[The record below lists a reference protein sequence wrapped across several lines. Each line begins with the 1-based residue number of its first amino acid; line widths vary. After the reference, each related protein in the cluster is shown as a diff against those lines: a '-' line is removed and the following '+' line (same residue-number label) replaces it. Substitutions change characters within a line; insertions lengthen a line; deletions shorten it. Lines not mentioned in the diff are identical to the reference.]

1 MQLFLAYLVIPLLT
15 GYLVIARA
23 FVGDGLYPIDGGD
36 EAAETFVHLPLAQ
49 AQWASG
55 NVLQINLFN
64 NFGTPILGEPVVYP
78 FALHALSYLVFRP
91 VLAMLVNKFVLAVL
105 SMIVLTL
112 FFQRYF
118 LPLISS
124 LCAFLAFSSPAFF
137 YFFQNHPHQGAL
149 CYFGLMLLA
158 LRWFFDRPNGL
169 RGWGL
174 YGAFLIFLLSVGI
187 NGAGLG
193 MLFAAGYALLLAR
206 RQGRLLLWVLA
217 IWGAAFVAVHP
228 HFLEFLKLAL
238 ASARKDLNYQAL
250 TAAGMAAQLKG
261 LLLFNNDRSAMCIFY
276 SWPLVVLIL
285 SGLALLGRDGRL
297 SGNRREIK
305 ALALALGLVPWLG
318 VMVCRLVPALPA
330 SLPFI
335 KSVNISRVLWFADVF
350 LLLAAGLAM
359 ETLLRGAKALKL
371 KPIGGRILLGSL
383 LVVCL
388 VQRYPAFRTQADN
401 FLMDESWTNFQPE
414 SFLQHLKPGTRL
426 ATLTDPEPWSQ
437 DTKVNRHGILGSAG
451 RSIILDGKFADYLQR
466 AGLACAGSRGM
477 TYFFVPNSPGGLAD
491 FGIRYCLARGPDA
504 QMAQAGWIERAQDN
518 QGGAQSPPWVLY
530 ESPLPVT
537 PFHLLRGTA
546 GEFLQKYRIE
556 GNQIEVELPPVP
568 SACEVVATFV
578 ALPGWK
584 AWLDGKPAAV
594 RSAEN
599 CLIRVPLEPEQ
610 GPAKSRKLILR
621 YAPCSNSYLLA
632 CPAVSLGAAFFVGG
646 LLRAGRARSR
656 RPLGARAPSRL
667 APSQPSP
674 AAALP
679 SPEQGTSVAGEGSN
693 RSVIFGLLL
702 VAATVLAYQP
712 AWNAG
717 FIWDDERHIT
727 GNPMLDPARGWK
739 EIWLSRDA
747 LQYYPLVFTSWR
759 LERLLW
765 NNNPAGYHW
774 VNILLHAASAVLVW
788 RVLRR
793 LGVPGAWL
801 AGALFALHPVNV
813 ESVAWISQR
822 KNTLA
827 MVFYLLSLLWF
838 LRAQAPP
845 RLSNGSPPSPLT
857 PQPFWYWL
865 SLFAF
870 VCALL
875 SKTAVAPLPFV
886 LLGLAWW
893 QRGGIGRTEVWR
905 AVPFFAAALILGLV
919 TVWFERHQNA
929 GDIVRSDNL
938 WSRLA
943 VAGWAVWFYLGKAL
957 LPLHLVPIYPLWKV
971 NSAHALSY
979 LPGLL
984 VAAAFLLGWR
994 YRRTWGK
1001 TGLLAG
1007 GYFVLMLLP
1016 VLGFEDIGFMSYS
1029 LVADHWQYFAIIGP
1043 IALVSAAIVSGLGL
1057 PGRRP
1062 AWLAPALGG
1071 VLAVALGVLTWRQ
1084 SAIYT
1089 DPVTYWRA
1097 AIAGNPNSPE
1107 TWNNLSANLLETGQ
1121 ADEAT
1126 ALLRKTVELAPTNAV
1141 ARYNLG
1147 SALMRAGQ
1155 VDGAIAAYQKVIEIQ
1170 PGHADA
1176 HCNLAIGLHQK
1187 GQVDQAIAHY
1197 QRALAIR
1204 PEFAEVHNNLGRVYQ
1219 DKGQINEALTHY
1231 RRALEIQPGLSQT
1244 HFNLANLLQHN
1255 GQTDPAIAHYQRA
1268 IEMRPDYAE
1277 AHNNLGRLL
1286 QQQGRLNEAA
1296 AHFRRALEFQP
1307 RLAETHLNLAD
1318 LLLRQ
1323 RQATEASAHYQ
1334 QALAIQPD
1342 FPEACNRLAWLR
1354 ATHPQA
1360 SIRNGQEAITLA
1372 RRADQLAGGTNAVYT
1387 GTLAA
1392 AFAEAGRFAEA
1403 VETAQRALQL
1413 ANDTNDSTLANR
1425 LQAEIKLYQAGLPCR
1440 PSN

>member
-1 MQLFLAYLVIPLLT
+1 
-15 GYLVIARA
+15 
-23 FVGDGLYPIDGGD
+23 
-36 EAAETFVHLPLAQ
+36 
-49 AQWASG
+49 
-55 NVLQINLFN
+55 
-64 NFGTPILGEPVVYP
+64 
-78 FALHALSYLVFRP
+78 
-91 VLAMLVNKFVLAVL
+91 
-105 SMIVLTL
+105 
-112 FFQRYF
+112 
-118 LPLISS
+118 
-124 LCAFLAFSSPAFF
+124 
-137 YFFQNHPHQGAL
+137 
-149 CYFGLMLLA
+149 
-158 LRWFFDRPNGL
+158 
-169 RGWGL
+169 
-174 YGAFLIFLLSVGI
+174 
-187 NGAGLG
+187 
-193 MLFAAGYALLLAR
+193 MLFAAGYALVLAR

-228 HFLEFLKLAL
+228 HFLEFIKLAL
-238 ASARKDLNYQAL
+238 ASARKDLDYQAL
-250 TAAGMAAQLKG
+250 TAAGAAAQLKG
-261 LLLFNNDRSAMCIFY
+261 LLFFNNTKSSMCIFY

-285 SGLALLGRDGRL
+285 SGLVLMGHDRLLPE
-297 SGNRREIK
+297 SRREIK
-305 ALALALGLVPWLG
+305 ALVLALGLVPWLG
-318 VMVCRLVPALPA
+318 VMLCRLVPALPA

-335 KSVNISRVLWFADVF
+335 KAANLSRVLWFADVF
-350 LLLAAGLAM
+350 LLLAAALAM
-359 ETLLRGAKALKL
+359 ESLLRGAKALKL
-371 KPIGGRILLGSL
+371 KPVRGRILLGSL
-383 LVVCL
+383 LVVCF
-388 VQRYPAFRTQADN
+388 VQRYPAFRTQAGD
-401 FLMDESWTNFQPE
+401 FLMDESWTHFQPE
-414 SFLQHLKPGTRL
+414 SFLQYLRPGTRL
-426 ATLTDPEPWSQ
+426 ATLTDPEPWSL

-466 AGLACAGSRGM
+466 AGLTCVGSRRM

-491 FGIRYCLARGPDA
+491 FGIRYCLTRGPDA
-504 QMAQAGWIERAQDN
+504 QMAQAGWIERAQDH
-518 QGGAQSPPWVLY
+518 QGGEPSTPWVLY

-546 GEFLQKYRIE
+546 GEFLQEYRIK
-556 GNQIEVELPPVP
+556 GNELEIELPPVAAP
-568 SACEVVATFV
+568 CELVATFV
-578 ALPGWK
+578 ARPGWK
-584 AWLDGKPAAV
+584 AWLDGKPV
-594 RSAEN
+594 VIRRAEN

-610 GPAKSRKLILR
+610 GPARPRKLVLR
-621 YAPCSNSYLLA
+621 YVPYSNAYLLA
-632 CPAVSLGAAFFVGG
+632 CPLVSLGAAFFVCA
-646 LLRAGRARSR
+646 LLHAGRARSR
-656 RPLGARAPSRL
+656 QPLGAGAPPRL
-667 APSQPSP
+667 TPSKPSP

-679 SPEQGTSVAGEGSN
+679 SAEGGTSTSGAVWN
-693 RSVIFGLLL
+693 RSVMFGLLL
-702 VAATVLAYQP
+702 AAATVLAYQP

-727 GNPMLDPARGWK
+727 GNPMLDPAKGWK
-739 EIWLSRDA
+739 EIWLSREA

-759 LERLLW
+759 LERALW

-774 VNILLHAASAVLVW
+774 GNILLHAASAVLVW

-813 ESVAWISQR
+813 ESVAWVSQR

-838 LRAQAPP
+838 LRSQGPP
-845 RLSNGSPPSPLT
+845 RLSNGSQPSTLT

-893 QRGGIGRTEVWR
+893 QRGRIGRTDVWR
-905 AVPFFAAALILGLV
+905 TVPFFAAALILGLV

-943 VAGWAVWFYLGKAL
+943 VAGWAGWLYLGKAL
-957 LPLHLVPIYPLWKV
+957 LPLHLAPIYPLWKV

-984 VAAAFLLGWR
+984 VAVAFLLSWR
-994 YRRTWGK
+994 YRRTWGR

-1007 GYFVLMLLP
+1007 GYFVVMLLP

-1029 LVADHWQYFAIIGP
+1029 LVADHWQYFAIIAP
-1043 IALVSAAIVSGLGL
+1043 IALISAAITTGCGL

-1071 VLAVALGVLTWRQ
+1071 VLVVALGILTWRQ

-1121 ADEAT
+1121 LDEAT
-1126 ALLRKTVELAPTNAV
+1126 ALLRKTLELAPTNAV

-1155 VDGAIAAYQKVIEIQ
+1155 VDGAIAAYQRVIEIM
-1170 PGHADA
+1170 PDHADA

-1187 GQVDQAIAHY
+1187 GQVNQAIVHY
-1197 QRALAIR
+1197 QRALAMR
-1204 PEFAEVHNNLGRVYQ
+1204 PEFAEVHNNLGRIYQ
-1219 DKGQINEALTHY
+1219 DQGQINDALAHY

-1244 HFNLANLLQHN
+1244 HFNLASLLQQSSQAN
-1255 GQTDPAIAHYQRA
+1255 QAIAHYQRA

-1286 QQQGRLNEAA
+1286 HEQGRLNEAA
-1296 AHFRRALEFQP
+1296 AHFRRALELQP
-1307 RLAETHLNLAD
+1307 RLAQTHLNLAG

-1323 RQATEASAHYQ
+1323 GQASEACAHYQ

-1342 FPEACNRLAWLR
+1342 FAEAYNHLAWVR
-1354 ATHPQA
+1354 ATHPEA

-1372 RRADQLAGGTNAVYT
+1372 RRADQLAGGTNAFYT

-1392 AFAEAGRFAEA
+1392 AFAEAGRLAEA
-1403 VETAQRALQL
+1403 LETAQRALQL
-1413 ANDTNDSTLANR
+1413 ANDKQDSLLANR
-1425 LQAEIKLYQAGLPCR
+1425 LKAEIKLYQAGLPCR